1 MVTFDKR
8 IHNPWHN
15 FKKMRGL
22 LNEIDP
28 SQLFLHWPD
37 QGQYMNVNSA
47 CQNEALVA
55 NTEMTSYG
63 LRIRVYLLKWQSR
76 I

>member
-8 IHNPWHN
+8 IHNLWHY

-28 SQLFLHWPD
+28 SQLFLHWQD
-37 QGQYMNVNSA
+37 QGQYMDVNSA
-47 CQNEALVA
+47 CQNEAFVA
-55 NTEMTSYG
+55 NNEMTSYG
-63 LRIRVYLLKWQSR
+63 LKSTSLSFNNIFFL
-76 I
+76 